1 VPGLVTDDGTVLS
14 EGIAVHTAIDAAAPD
29 AGLLGGPPGSADRL
43 KALEYFSFIATDIH
57 AGSLGAFF
65 GPVVANPDNK
75 EFFTKKLQSKF
86 AFIASTY
93 LAGGK
98 KSFFEGKVTSPDLY
112 LAWSI
117 EAAKSVGIDVGPEM
131 SAVLEHTYSV
141 PAVKAAI
148 DDVNAAFA

>member
-1 VPGLVTDDGTVLS
+1 VPGLVLDDGTILS
-14 EGIAVHTAIDAAAPD
+14 EGIAVHTAIDAAAPS
-29 AGLLGGPPGSADRL
+29 AGLLGGPPGSSDRL
-43 KALEYFSFIATDIH
+43 KALEYFSFIGTDIH
-57 AGSLGAFF
+57 AGSLGPFYSAL
-65 GPVVANPDNK
+65 VANPENK

-117 EAAKSVGIDVGPEM
+117 EAAKGHGVDVGPEM
-131 SAVLEHTYSV
+131 EAFLKNTYSV

-148 DDVNAAFA
+148 DEANAAFA